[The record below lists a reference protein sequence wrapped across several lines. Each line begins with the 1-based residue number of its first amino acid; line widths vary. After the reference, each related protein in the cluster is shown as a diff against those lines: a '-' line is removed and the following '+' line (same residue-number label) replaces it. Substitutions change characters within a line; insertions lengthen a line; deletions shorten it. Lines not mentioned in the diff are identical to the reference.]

1 MAKRGKIPTPKT
13 QREILNS
20 QIEPYNPPVGSPG
33 FSNTGNPN
41 NANVPNRG
49 EQISFRDDTT
59 KPFTLG
65 IKDIDEAIA
74 YYMEEVIKPTV
85 IQNGAVQQVPFIYGS
100 PERWKQVQKDG
111 YYRDKKG
118 KIMLPLITFK
128 RNNIEKVKWVI
139 TDEKFIIHFINDS
152 KNLVGYVDYRKE
164 IGLKP
169 GDYGIF
175 NTSQLI
181 KCLNILDG
189 DILVD
194 ATTSKLNMADTN
206 YDIKFNLADP
216 AVIPNVPDV
225 SNNSD
230 EWSVTFDVNDEF
242 ITRFVKS
249 KDALSE
255 LETFTIETR
264 EGFTGEELVFTV
276 GTNITNTIEFTV
288 ENVKINESFGAI
300 PFDSNL
306 MKEILKANK
315 DYHSGEIRINK
326 KGLLDAHLHCGDD
339 LYTGYY
345 LVRRQEN
352 N

>member
-1 MAKRGKIPTPKT
+1 M
-13 QREILNS
+13 
-20 QIEPYNPPVGSPG
+20 
-33 FSNTGNPN
+33 
-41 NANVPNRG
+41 
-49 EQISFRDDTT
+49 ISKKVISDIVS
-59 KPFTLG
+59 KYSLG
-65 IKDIDEAIA
+65 
-74 YYMEEVIKPTV
+74 
-85 IQNGAVQQVPFIYGS
+85 
-100 PERWKQVQKDG
+100 
-111 YYRDKKG
+111 
-118 KIMLPLITFK
+118 
-128 RNNIEKVKWVI
+128 NNIERVKWII
-139 TDEKFIIHFINDS
+139 TDEKLIIHFINDS
-152 KNLVGYVDYRKE
+152 KDLVGYVDYRKE

-225 SNNSD
+225 TNNSD
-230 EWSVTFDVNDEF
+230 EWSVSFDANDEF

-264 EGFTGEELVFTV
+264 DGFHGEELVFTV

-288 ENVKINESFGAI
+288 EATIKESFGPI
-300 PFDSNL
+300 PFNSNL
-306 MKEILKANK
+306 MKEILKANR

-326 KGLLDAHLHCGDD
+326 KGLLDAHFHCGDD

-345 LVRRQEN
+345 LVRKQEN

>member
-1 MAKRGKIPTPKT
+1 M
-13 QREILNS
+13 
-20 QIEPYNPPVGSPG
+20 
-33 FSNTGNPN
+33 
-41 NANVPNRG
+41 
-49 EQISFRDDTT
+49 ISKKVISDIVS
-59 KPFTLG
+59 KYSLG
-65 IKDIDEAIA
+65 
-74 YYMEEVIKPTV
+74 
-85 IQNGAVQQVPFIYGS
+85 
-100 PERWKQVQKDG
+100 
-111 YYRDKKG
+111 
-118 KIMLPLITFK
+118 
-128 RNNIEKVKWVI
+128 NNIEKVKWII
-139 TDEKFIIHFINDS
+139 TDEKFICHFINDS

-194 ATTSKLNMADTN
+194 TTTSKLNMADTN

-225 SNNSD
+225 SNDTD
-230 EWSVTFDVNDEF
+230 EWSVAFDANDEF

-255 LETFTIETR
+255 LETFTVETR

-288 ENVKINESFGAI
+288 EATIKESFGPV

-306 MKEILKANK
+306 FKEILKANR

-326 KGLLDAHLHCGDD
+326 KGLLDAHFHCGDD

-345 LVRRQEN
+345 LVRLQDN

>member
-1 MAKRGKIPTPKT
+1 MISKKVISNIVSKYSLG
-13 QREILNS
+13 NH
-20 QIEPYNPPVGSPG
+20 IE
-33 FSNTGNPN
+33 
-41 NANVPNRG
+41 
-49 EQISFRDDTT
+49 Q
-59 KPFTLG
+59 
-65 IKDIDEAIA
+65 
-74 YYMEEVIKPTV
+74 
-85 IQNGAVQQVPFIYGS
+85 
-100 PERWKQVQKDG
+100 
-111 YYRDKKG
+111 
-118 KIMLPLITFK
+118 
-128 RNNIEKVKWVI
+128 VKWVI
-139 TDEKFIIHFINDS
+139 KDKKFNINFINDS
-152 KNLVGYVDYRKE
+152 KNLVGYVEYRKD

-216 AVIPNVPDV
+216 AVIPNVPDI
-225 SNNSD
+225 NNSD
-230 EWSVTFDVNDEF
+230 EWSVSFSISDEF

-255 LETFTIETR
+255 LDTFTVETR
-264 EGFTGEELVFTV
+264 DGFNGEELVFTV

-288 ENVKINESFGAI
+288 ENATINESFEAV

-306 MKEILKANK
+306 LKEILKANK

-326 KGLLDAHLHCGDD
+326 KGLLDAHLHHGDN

>member
-1 MAKRGKIPTPKT
+1 MINKKVISDIVSKYSLG
-13 QREILNS
+13 NS
-20 QIEPYNPPVGSPG
+20 
-33 FSNTGNPN
+33 
-41 NANVPNRG
+41 
-49 EQISFRDDTT
+49 
-59 KPFTLG
+59 
-65 IKDIDEAIA
+65 
-74 YYMEEVIKPTV
+74 
-85 IQNGAVQQVPFIYGS
+85 
-100 PERWKQVQKDG
+100 
-111 YYRDKKG
+111 
-118 KIMLPLITFK
+118 
-128 RNNIEKVKWVI
+128 IEKVKWVI
-139 TDEKFIIHFINDS
+139 TDDKFTINFINDS
-152 KNLVGYVDYRKE
+152 KNLVGYVEYRKN

-216 AVIPNVPDV
+216 AVIPNVPDI
-225 SNNSD
+225 NDSD
-230 EWSVTFDVNDEF
+230 DWSVSFSVSDEF

-249 KDALSE
+249 KDALSD
-255 LETFTIETR
+255 LDTVTVETR
-264 EGFTGEELVFTV
+264 DGFNGEELVFTV

-288 ENVKINESFGAI
+288 ENATINESFEPV
-300 PFDSNL
+300 PFDSDL
-306 MKEILKANK
+306 LKEILKANRT
-315 DYHSGEIRINK
+315 YHSGEIRINK
-326 KGLLDAHLHCGDD
+326 KGLLDAHLHHGDN

>member
-1 MAKRGKIPTPKT
+1 M
-13 QREILNS
+13 
-20 QIEPYNPPVGSPG
+20 
-33 FSNTGNPN
+33 
-41 NANVPNRG
+41 
-49 EQISFRDDTT
+49 ISKKVISDIVS
-59 KPFTLG
+59 KYSLG
-65 IKDIDEAIA
+65 
-74 YYMEEVIKPTV
+74 
-85 IQNGAVQQVPFIYGS
+85 
-100 PERWKQVQKDG
+100 
-111 YYRDKKG
+111 
-118 KIMLPLITFK
+118 
-128 RNNIEKVKWVI
+128 NNIEKVKWVV
-139 TDEKFIIHFINDS
+139 TDNKFSINFINDS
-152 KNLVGYVDYRKE
+152 KNLVGYVEYRKD

-175 NTSQLI
+175 NTSQLV

-216 AVIPNVPDV
+216 AVIPSVQSIDD
-225 SNNSD
+225 SD
-230 EWSVTFDVNDEF
+230 DWSVSFSISDEF

-249 KDALSE
+249 KDALSD
-255 LETFTIETR
+255 LDTFTVETR
-264 EGFTGEELVFTV
+264 DGFNGEELVFTV

-288 ENVKINESFGAI
+288 ENTTINESFEAV

-306 MKEILKANK
+306 LKEILKANRT
-315 DYHSGEIRINK
+315 YHSGEIRINK
-326 KGLLDAHLHCGDD
+326 KGLLDAHLHHGDD

>member
-1 MAKRGKIPTPKT
+1 MINKK
-13 QREILNS
+13 
-20 QIEPYNPPVGSPG
+20 V
-33 FSNTGNPN
+33 
-41 NANVPNRG
+41 
-49 EQISFRDDTT
+49 ISDIVS
-59 KPFTLG
+59 KYSLG
-65 IKDIDEAIA
+65 
-74 YYMEEVIKPTV
+74 
-85 IQNGAVQQVPFIYGS
+85 
-100 PERWKQVQKDG
+100 
-111 YYRDKKG
+111 
-118 KIMLPLITFK
+118 
-128 RNNIEKVKWVI
+128 NNIEKVKWVI
-139 TDEKFIIHFINDS
+139 TDDKFTINFINDS
-152 KNLVGYVDYRKE
+152 KNLVGYVEYRKN

-194 ATTSKLNMADTN
+194 TTTSKLNMADTN

-216 AVIPNVPDV
+216 AVIPNVPDI
-225 SNNSD
+225 NESD
-230 EWSVTFDVNDEF
+230 DWSVSFSVSDEF

-249 KDALSE
+249 KDALSD
-255 LETFTIETR
+255 LDTFTVETR
-264 EGFTGEELVFTV
+264 DGFNGEELVFTV

-288 ENVKINESFGAI
+288 ENATINESFEAV

-306 MKEILKANK
+306 LKEILKANRT
-315 DYHSGEIRINK
+315 YHSGEIRINK
-326 KGLLDAHLHCGDD
+326 KGLLDAHLHHGDD

>member
-1 MAKRGKIPTPKT
+1 M
-13 QREILNS
+13 
-20 QIEPYNPPVGSPG
+20 
-33 FSNTGNPN
+33 
-41 NANVPNRG
+41 
-49 EQISFRDDTT
+49 ISKKVISDIVS
-59 KPFTLG
+59 KYSLG
-65 IKDIDEAIA
+65 
-74 YYMEEVIKPTV
+74 
-85 IQNGAVQQVPFIYGS
+85 
-100 PERWKQVQKDG
+100 
-111 YYRDKKG
+111 
-118 KIMLPLITFK
+118 
-128 RNNIEKVKWVI
+128 NNIEKVKWVI
-139 TDEKFIIHFINDS
+139 TDDKFTINFINDS
-152 KNLVGYVDYRKE
+152 KNLVGYVEYRKD
-164 IGLKP
+164 IGLKK

-216 AVIPNVPDV
+216 AVIPNVPSID
-225 SNNSD
+225 NSD
-230 EWSVTFDVNDEF
+230 DWSVSFEVSDEF

-255 LETFTIETR
+255 LDTFTVETR
-264 EGFTGEELVFTV
+264 DGFNGEELVFTV

-288 ENVKINESFGAI
+288 ENATINESFEAV
-300 PFDSNL
+300 PFDSIL
-306 MKEILKANK
+306 LKEILKANRT
-315 DYHSGEIRINK
+315 YHSGEIRINK
-326 KGLLDAHLHCGDD
+326 KGLLDAHLHHGDD

>member
-1 MAKRGKIPTPKT
+1 M
-13 QREILNS
+13 
-20 QIEPYNPPVGSPG
+20 
-33 FSNTGNPN
+33 
-41 NANVPNRG
+41 
-49 EQISFRDDTT
+49 ISKKVISDIVS
-59 KPFTLG
+59 KYSLG
-65 IKDIDEAIA
+65 
-74 YYMEEVIKPTV
+74 
-85 IQNGAVQQVPFIYGS
+85 
-100 PERWKQVQKDG
+100 
-111 YYRDKKG
+111 
-118 KIMLPLITFK
+118 
-128 RNNIEKVKWVI
+128 NNIEKVKWVI
-139 TDEKFIIHFINDS
+139 TDDKFHINFINDS

-194 ATTSKLNMADTN
+194 ATTSKLNLADTN

-216 AVIPNVPDV
+216 AVIPNVPDI
-225 SNNSD
+225 NDSD
-230 EWSVTFDVNDEF
+230 DWSAKFEISDEF

-255 LETFTIETR
+255 LDTYTIETR
-264 EGFTGEELVFTV
+264 DGFDDLELIFTV
-276 GTNITNTIEFTV
+276 GTNITNTIEFKVDNAVMNHTF
-288 ENVKINESFGAI
+288 EAL

-326 KGLLDAHLHCGDD
+326 KGLLDAHFHCGND

-345 LVRRQEN
+345 LVRKQEN

>member
-1 MAKRGKIPTPKT
+1 M
-13 QREILNS
+13 
-20 QIEPYNPPVGSPG
+20 
-33 FSNTGNPN
+33 
-41 NANVPNRG
+41 
-49 EQISFRDDTT
+49 ISKKVISDIVS
-59 KPFTLG
+59 KYSLG
-65 IKDIDEAIA
+65 
-74 YYMEEVIKPTV
+74 
-85 IQNGAVQQVPFIYGS
+85 
-100 PERWKQVQKDG
+100 
-111 YYRDKKG
+111 
-118 KIMLPLITFK
+118 
-128 RNNIEKVKWVI
+128 NNIEKVKWVV
-139 TDEKFIIHFINDS
+139 TDDKFTINFINDS
-152 KNLVGYVDYRKE
+152 KNLVGYVEYRKD

-216 AVIPNVPDV
+216 AVIPNVPSIDD
-225 SNNSD
+225 SD
-230 EWSVTFDVNDEF
+230 DWSVSFEVSDEF

-255 LETFTIETR
+255 LDTFTVETR
-264 EGFTGEELVFTV
+264 DGFNGEELVFTV

-288 ENVKINESFGAI
+288 ENATINESFEAV
-300 PFDSNL
+300 PFDSIL
-306 MKEILKANK
+306 LKEILKANRT
-315 DYHSGEIRINK
+315 YHSGEIRINK
-326 KGLLDAHLHCGDD
+326 KGLLDAHLHHGDD

>member
-1 MAKRGKIPTPKT
+1 MINKK
-13 QREILNS
+13 
-20 QIEPYNPPVGSPG
+20 V
-33 FSNTGNPN
+33 
-41 NANVPNRG
+41 
-49 EQISFRDDTT
+49 ISDIVS
-59 KPFTLG
+59 KYSLG
-65 IKDIDEAIA
+65 
-74 YYMEEVIKPTV
+74 
-85 IQNGAVQQVPFIYGS
+85 
-100 PERWKQVQKDG
+100 
-111 YYRDKKG
+111 
-118 KIMLPLITFK
+118 
-128 RNNIEKVKWVI
+128 NNIEKVKWVI
-139 TDEKFIIHFINDS
+139 TDDKFHINFINDS
-152 KNLVGYVDYRKE
+152 KNLVGYVEYRKD

-225 SNNSD
+225 SNNED
-230 EWSVTFDVNDEF
+230 EWSVSFEVSDEF

-255 LETFTIETR
+255 LDTFTVETND
-264 EGFTGEELVFTV
+264 GFTGKELTFTV
-276 GTNITNTIEFTV
+276 GTDITNTIQFSVEEATIKDEF
-288 ENVKINESFGAI
+288 NPI

-306 MKEILKANK
+306 FKEILKANR
-315 DYHSGEIRINK
+315 DYHSGEVRIF
-326 KGLLDAHLHCGDD
+326 KGGMMDLHMHCGGP

-345 LVRRQEN
+345 LVRKQEN

>member
-1 MAKRGKIPTPKT
+1 MISKKVISDIVSKYSLG
-13 QREILNS
+13 NS
-20 QIEPYNPPVGSPG
+20 
-33 FSNTGNPN
+33 
-41 NANVPNRG
+41 
-49 EQISFRDDTT
+49 
-59 KPFTLG
+59 
-65 IKDIDEAIA
+65 
-74 YYMEEVIKPTV
+74 
-85 IQNGAVQQVPFIYGS
+85 
-100 PERWKQVQKDG
+100 
-111 YYRDKKG
+111 
-118 KIMLPLITFK
+118 
-128 RNNIEKVKWVI
+128 IEKVKWII
-139 TDEKFIIHFINDS
+139 TDEKFICHFINDS

-164 IGLKP
+164 IGLKK

-225 SNNSD
+225 SSDSD
-230 EWSVTFDVNDEF
+230 EWSVVFEANDEF

-249 KDALSE
+249 KAALSE
-255 LETFTIETR
+255 LDTFTVETR
-264 EGFTGEELVFTV
+264 EGFNGEELVFTV

-288 ENVKINESFGAI
+288 DATINESFEAV

-306 MKEILKANK
+306 MKEILKANR

-326 KGLLDAHLHCGDD
+326 KGLLDAHFHCGDD

-345 LVRRQEN
+345 LVRLQDN

>member
-1 MAKRGKIPTPKT
+1 MISKKVISDIVSKYSLG
-13 QREILNS
+13 NS
-20 QIEPYNPPVGSPG
+20 
-33 FSNTGNPN
+33 
-41 NANVPNRG
+41 
-49 EQISFRDDTT
+49 
-59 KPFTLG
+59 
-65 IKDIDEAIA
+65 
-74 YYMEEVIKPTV
+74 
-85 IQNGAVQQVPFIYGS
+85 
-100 PERWKQVQKDG
+100 
-111 YYRDKKG
+111 
-118 KIMLPLITFK
+118 
-128 RNNIEKVKWVI
+128 IEKVKWVI
-139 TDEKFIIHFINDS
+139 TDDKFTINFINDS
-152 KNLVGYVDYRKE
+152 KNLVGYVEYRKD

-181 KCLNILDG
+181 KYLNILDG

-216 AVIPNVPDV
+216 AVIPNVPDI
-225 SNNSD
+225 NDSD
-230 EWSVTFDVNDEF
+230 EWNVSFNISDEF

-255 LETFTIETR
+255 LDTFTVETR
-264 EGFTGEELVFTV
+264 DGFNGEELVFTV

-288 ENVKINESFGAI
+288 ENATINESFEAV

-306 MKEILKANK
+306 LKEILKANRT
-315 DYHSGEIRINK
+315 YHSGEIRINK
-326 KGLLDAHLHCGDD
+326 KGLLDAHLHHGDD

-345 LVRRQEN
+345 LVRKQEN

>member
-1 MAKRGKIPTPKT
+1 MINKKVISDIVSKYSLG
-13 QREILNS
+13 NS
-20 QIEPYNPPVGSPG
+20 IE
-33 FSNTGNPN
+33 
-41 NANVPNRG
+41 R
-49 EQISFRDDTT
+49 
-59 KPFTLG
+59 
-65 IKDIDEAIA
+65 
-74 YYMEEVIKPTV
+74 
-85 IQNGAVQQVPFIYGS
+85 
-100 PERWKQVQKDG
+100 
-111 YYRDKKG
+111 
-118 KIMLPLITFK
+118 
-128 RNNIEKVKWVI
+128 VKWVI
-139 TDEKFIIHFINDS
+139 TDEKLIIHFINDS

-175 NTSQLI
+175 NTSQLV

-225 SNNSD
+225 SSNVD
-230 EWSVTFDVNDEF
+230 DWSVTFDVNDEF

-255 LETFTIETR
+255 LETFTVETR
-264 EGFTGEELVFTV
+264 EGFNGEELVFTV

-288 ENVKINESFGAI
+288 EATIKESFGPI
-300 PFDSNL
+300 PFNSNL
-306 MKEILKANK
+306 MKEILKANR

-326 KGLLDAHLHCGDD
+326 KGLLDAHFHCGDD

-345 LVRRQEN
+345 LVRLQDN

>member
-1 MAKRGKIPTPKT
+1 MINKK
-13 QREILNS
+13 
-20 QIEPYNPPVGSPG
+20 V
-33 FSNTGNPN
+33 
-41 NANVPNRG
+41 
-49 EQISFRDDTT
+49 ISDIVS
-59 KPFTLG
+59 KYSLG
-65 IKDIDEAIA
+65 
-74 YYMEEVIKPTV
+74 
-85 IQNGAVQQVPFIYGS
+85 
-100 PERWKQVQKDG
+100 
-111 YYRDKKG
+111 
-118 KIMLPLITFK
+118 
-128 RNNIEKVKWVI
+128 NNIEKVKWVI
-139 TDEKFIIHFINDS
+139 TDDKFTINFINDS
-152 KNLVGYVDYRKE
+152 KNLVGYVEYRKD

-216 AVIPNVPDV
+216 AVIPNVPDI
-225 SNNSD
+225 NDSD
-230 EWSVTFDVNDEF
+230 EWNVSFNISDEF

-255 LETFTIETR
+255 LDTFTVETR
-264 EGFTGEELVFTV
+264 DGFNGEELVFTV

-288 ENVKINESFGAI
+288 ENAIINESFEAV

-306 MKEILKANK
+306 LKEILKANRT
-315 DYHSGEIRINK
+315 YHSGEIRINK
-326 KGLLDAHLHCGDD
+326 KGLLDAHLHHGDD
-339 LYTGYY
+339 LFTGYY
-345 LVRRQEN
+345 LVRKQEN

>member
-1 MAKRGKIPTPKT
+1 M
-13 QREILNS
+13 
-20 QIEPYNPPVGSPG
+20 
-33 FSNTGNPN
+33 
-41 NANVPNRG
+41 
-49 EQISFRDDTT
+49 ISKKVISDIVS
-59 KPFTLG
+59 KYSLG
-65 IKDIDEAIA
+65 
-74 YYMEEVIKPTV
+74 
-85 IQNGAVQQVPFIYGS
+85 
-100 PERWKQVQKDG
+100 
-111 YYRDKKG
+111 
-118 KIMLPLITFK
+118 
-128 RNNIEKVKWVI
+128 NNIEKVKWVI
-139 TDEKFIIHFINDS
+139 TDDKFTINFINDS
-152 KNLVGYVDYRKE
+152 KNLVGNVIYNQQ
-164 IGLKP
+164 IGLKS

-194 ATTSKLNMADTN
+194 ATTSKLNLADTN

-225 SNNSD
+225 SNNED
-230 EWSVTFDVNDEF
+230 EWSAKFDISDEF

-255 LETFTIETR
+255 LDTFTIETR
-264 EGFTGEELVFTV
+264 DGFDDLELIFTV
-276 GTNITNTIEFTV
+276 GTNITNTIEFKVDNAVMNHTF
-288 ENVKINESFGAI
+288 EAL

-306 MKEILKANK
+306 MKEILKANR

-326 KGLLDAHLHCGDD
+326 KGLLDAHFHCGND

>member
-1 MAKRGKIPTPKT
+1 M
-13 QREILNS
+13 
-20 QIEPYNPPVGSPG
+20 
-33 FSNTGNPN
+33 
-41 NANVPNRG
+41 
-49 EQISFRDDTT
+49 ISKKVISDIVS
-59 KPFTLG
+59 KYSLG
-65 IKDIDEAIA
+65 
-74 YYMEEVIKPTV
+74 
-85 IQNGAVQQVPFIYGS
+85 
-100 PERWKQVQKDG
+100 
-111 YYRDKKG
+111 
-118 KIMLPLITFK
+118 
-128 RNNIEKVKWVI
+128 NNIEKVKWVI

-194 ATTSKLNMADTN
+194 ATSSKLNMADTN

-288 ENVKINESFGAI
+288 ESTINESFGAI
-300 PFDSNL
+300 PFNSNL

-315 DYHSGEIRINK
+315 DYHTGEIRINK
-326 KGLLDAHLHCGDD
+326 KGLLDAHFNCGDD

-345 LVRRQEN
+345 LVRKQEN

>member
-1 MAKRGKIPTPKT
+1 M
-13 QREILNS
+13 
-20 QIEPYNPPVGSPG
+20 
-33 FSNTGNPN
+33 
-41 NANVPNRG
+41 
-49 EQISFRDDTT
+49 ISKKVISDIVS
-59 KPFTLG
+59 KYSLG
-65 IKDIDEAIA
+65 
-74 YYMEEVIKPTV
+74 
-85 IQNGAVQQVPFIYGS
+85 
-100 PERWKQVQKDG
+100 
-111 YYRDKKG
+111 
-118 KIMLPLITFK
+118 
-128 RNNIEKVKWVI
+128 NNIEKVKWVV
-139 TDEKFIIHFINDS
+139 TDDKFTINFINDS
-152 KNLVGYVDYRKE
+152 KNLVGYVEYRKD
-164 IGLKP
+164 IGLKK

-216 AVIPNVPDV
+216 AVIPNVPDI
-225 SNNSD
+225 NESD
-230 EWSVTFDVNDEF
+230 DWSVSFSVSDEF

-249 KDALSE
+249 KDALSD
-255 LETFTIETR
+255 LDTFTVETR
-264 EGFTGEELVFTV
+264 DGFNGEELVFTV

-288 ENVKINESFGAI
+288 ENATINESFEAV

-306 MKEILKANK
+306 LKEILKANRT
-315 DYHSGEIRINK
+315 YHSGEIRIDK
-326 KGLLDAHLHCGDD
+326 KGLLDAHLHHGDD

>member
-1 MAKRGKIPTPKT
+1 M
-13 QREILNS
+13 
-20 QIEPYNPPVGSPG
+20 
-33 FSNTGNPN
+33 
-41 NANVPNRG
+41 
-49 EQISFRDDTT
+49 ISKKVISDIVS
-59 KPFTLG
+59 KYSLG
-65 IKDIDEAIA
+65 
-74 YYMEEVIKPTV
+74 
-85 IQNGAVQQVPFIYGS
+85 
-100 PERWKQVQKDG
+100 
-111 YYRDKKG
+111 
-118 KIMLPLITFK
+118 
-128 RNNIEKVKWVI
+128 NNIEKVKWVI
-139 TDEKFIIHFINDS
+139 TDDKFHINFINDS
-152 KNLVGYVDYRKE
+152 KNLVGYIDYRKE

-194 ATTSKLNMADTN
+194 ATTSKLNLADTN

-216 AVIPNVPDV
+216 AVIPNVPDI
-225 SNNSD
+225 NDSD
-230 EWSVTFDVNDEF
+230 DWSAKFEISDEF

-255 LETFTIETR
+255 LDTFTIETR
-264 EGFTGEELVFTV
+264 DGFDDLELIFTV
-276 GTNITNTIEFTV
+276 GTNITNTIEFKVDNAVMNHTF
-288 ENVKINESFGAI
+288 EAL

-306 MKEILKANK
+306 MKEILKANR

-326 KGLLDAHLHCGDD
+326 KGLLDAHLHCGND

-345 LVRRQEN
+345 LVRKQEN

>member
-1 MAKRGKIPTPKT
+1 MINKK
-13 QREILNS
+13 
-20 QIEPYNPPVGSPG
+20 V
-33 FSNTGNPN
+33 
-41 NANVPNRG
+41 
-49 EQISFRDDTT
+49 ISDIVS
-59 KPFTLG
+59 KYSLG
-65 IKDIDEAIA
+65 
-74 YYMEEVIKPTV
+74 
-85 IQNGAVQQVPFIYGS
+85 
-100 PERWKQVQKDG
+100 
-111 YYRDKKG
+111 
-118 KIMLPLITFK
+118 
-128 RNNIEKVKWVI
+128 NNIEKVKWII
-139 TDEKFIIHFINDS
+139 TDEKLIIHFINDS

-194 ATTSKLNMADTN
+194 ATTSKLNLADTN

-216 AVIPNVPDV
+216 AVIPNVPDI
-225 SNNSD
+225 NNSND
-230 EWSVTFDVNDEF
+230 WSVSFDVSDEF

-255 LETFTIETR
+255 LDTFTVETR
-264 EGFTGEELVFTV
+264 DGFNGEELVFTV

-288 ENVKINESFGAI
+288 ENATINESFEAI

-306 MKEILKANK
+306 MKEILKANR

-345 LVRRQEN
+345 LVRKQEN

>member
-1 MAKRGKIPTPKT
+1 MISKKVISDIVSKYSLG
-13 QREILNS
+13 NS
-20 QIEPYNPPVGSPG
+20 
-33 FSNTGNPN
+33 
-41 NANVPNRG
+41 
-49 EQISFRDDTT
+49 
-59 KPFTLG
+59 
-65 IKDIDEAIA
+65 
-74 YYMEEVIKPTV
+74 
-85 IQNGAVQQVPFIYGS
+85 
-100 PERWKQVQKDG
+100 
-111 YYRDKKG
+111 
-118 KIMLPLITFK
+118 
-128 RNNIEKVKWVI
+128 IEKVKWII
-139 TDEKFIIHFINDS
+139 TDEKLIIHFINDS

-194 ATTSKLNMADTN
+194 ATSSKLNMADTS

-225 SNNSD
+225 SSDSD
-230 EWSVTFDVNDEF
+230 EWSVVFEANDEF

-255 LETFTIETR
+255 LETFTVETR
-264 EGFTGEELVFTV
+264 EGFNGEELVFTV

-288 ENVKINESFGAI
+288 EATINESFGPV

-306 MKEILKANK
+306 MKEILKANR

-326 KGLLDAHLHCGDD
+326 KGLLDAHFHCGDG

-345 LVRRQEN
+345 LVRKQEN

>member
-1 MAKRGKIPTPKT
+1 MISKKV
-13 QREILNS
+13 ILDIVSKYSLGNS
-20 QIEPYNPPVGSPG
+20 
-33 FSNTGNPN
+33 
-41 NANVPNRG
+41 
-49 EQISFRDDTT
+49 
-59 KPFTLG
+59 
-65 IKDIDEAIA
+65 
-74 YYMEEVIKPTV
+74 
-85 IQNGAVQQVPFIYGS
+85 
-100 PERWKQVQKDG
+100 
-111 YYRDKKG
+111 
-118 KIMLPLITFK
+118 
-128 RNNIEKVKWVI
+128 IEKVKWVI
-139 TDEKFIIHFINDS
+139 TDEKLIIHFINDS
-152 KNLVGYVDYRKE
+152 KNLVGYVDYRKK

-194 ATTSKLNMADTN
+194 ATTSKLNIADTN

-225 SNNSD
+225 SSNSD
-230 EWSVTFDVNDEF
+230 EWNVSFEANDEF

-249 KDALSE
+249 KDALSD
-255 LETFTIETR
+255 LETFTVETR
-264 EGFTGEELVFTV
+264 EGFNGEELVFTV

-288 ENVKINESFGAI
+288 DATINESFEAV

-306 MKEILKANK
+306 MKEILKANR
-315 DYHSGEIRINK
+315 DYHTGEIRINK
-326 KGLLDAHLHCGDD
+326 KGLLDAHFHCGDD

-345 LVRRQEN
+345 LVRKQEN

>member
-1 MAKRGKIPTPKT
+1 MINKK
-13 QREILNS
+13 
-20 QIEPYNPPVGSPG
+20 V
-33 FSNTGNPN
+33 
-41 NANVPNRG
+41 
-49 EQISFRDDTT
+49 ISDIVS
-59 KPFTLG
+59 KYSLG
-65 IKDIDEAIA
+65 
-74 YYMEEVIKPTV
+74 
-85 IQNGAVQQVPFIYGS
+85 
-100 PERWKQVQKDG
+100 
-111 YYRDKKG
+111 
-118 KIMLPLITFK
+118 
-128 RNNIEKVKWVI
+128 NNIEKVKWII
-139 TDEKFIIHFINDS
+139 TDEKLIIHFINDS
-152 KNLVGYVDYRKE
+152 KNLVGYVDYRKK

-189 DILVD
+189 DILVN
-194 ATTSKLNMADTN
+194 TTNSKLNLADTN
-206 YDIKFNLADP
+206 YDIRFNLADP

-225 SNNSD
+225 SNTDQPSAA
-230 EWSVTFDVNDEF
+230 FYVNDEF

-255 LETFTIETR
+255 LEIFTIETR
-264 EGFTGEELVFTV
+264 EGFNGKELVFTV

-288 ENVKINESFGAI
+288 ENATINESFDPV

-315 DYHSGEIRINK
+315 DYQDGEIHINK
-326 KGLLDAHLHCGDD
+326 KGLLDAHFNCGDG

-345 LVRRQEN
+345 LVRKQEN

>member
-1 MAKRGKIPTPKT
+1 MISKKVISDIVSKYS
-13 QREILNS
+13 L
-20 QIEPYNPPVGSPG
+20 
-33 FSNTGNPN
+33 GNH
-41 NANVPNRG
+41 
-49 EQISFRDDTT
+49 
-59 KPFTLG
+59 
-65 IKDIDEAIA
+65 
-74 YYMEEVIKPTV
+74 
-85 IQNGAVQQVPFIYGS
+85 
-100 PERWKQVQKDG
+100 
-111 YYRDKKG
+111 
-118 KIMLPLITFK
+118 
-128 RNNIEKVKWVI
+128 IEKVKWII
-139 TDEKFIIHFINDS
+139 TDKKFICHFINDS

-225 SNNSD
+225 SSNSD
-230 EWSVTFDVNDEF
+230 EWSVTFDANDEF

-288 ENVKINESFGAI
+288 EATIKESFGPI
-300 PFDSNL
+300 PFNSNL
-306 MKEILKANK
+306 MKEILKANR
-315 DYHSGEIRINK
+315 DYHTGEIRINK
-326 KGLLDAHLHCGDD
+326 KGLLDAHFHCGND

-345 LVRRQEN
+345 LVRKQEN

>member
-1 MAKRGKIPTPKT
+1 M
-13 QREILNS
+13 
-20 QIEPYNPPVGSPG
+20 
-33 FSNTGNPN
+33 
-41 NANVPNRG
+41 
-49 EQISFRDDTT
+49 ISKKVISDIVS
-59 KPFTLG
+59 KYSLG
-65 IKDIDEAIA
+65 
-74 YYMEEVIKPTV
+74 
-85 IQNGAVQQVPFIYGS
+85 
-100 PERWKQVQKDG
+100 
-111 YYRDKKG
+111 
-118 KIMLPLITFK
+118 
-128 RNNIEKVKWVI
+128 NNIEKVKWVI

-194 ATTSKLNMADTN
+194 ATSSKLNMADTN

-230 EWSVTFDVNDEF
+230 EWSVTFDINDEF

-264 EGFTGEELVFTV
+264 EGFTGDELVFTV

-288 ENVKINESFGAI
+288 EATINESFEAI

-306 MKEILKANK
+306 MKEILKANR
-315 DYHSGEIRINK
+315 DYHTGKIRINK
-326 KGLLDAHLHCGDD
+326 KGLLDAHFHCGDD

-345 LVRRQEN
+345 LVRKQEN

>member
-1 MAKRGKIPTPKT
+1 MISKKVISDIVSKYSLG
-13 QREILNS
+13 NS
-20 QIEPYNPPVGSPG
+20 
-33 FSNTGNPN
+33 
-41 NANVPNRG
+41 
-49 EQISFRDDTT
+49 
-59 KPFTLG
+59 
-65 IKDIDEAIA
+65 
-74 YYMEEVIKPTV
+74 
-85 IQNGAVQQVPFIYGS
+85 
-100 PERWKQVQKDG
+100 
-111 YYRDKKG
+111 
-118 KIMLPLITFK
+118 
-128 RNNIEKVKWVI
+128 IEKVKWVI
-139 TDEKFIIHFINDS
+139 TDEKFIIPFINDS
-152 KNLVGYVDYRKE
+152 KNLVGYVEYRE
-164 IGLKP
+164 DIGLKK

-189 DILVD
+189 DILVN
-194 ATTSKLNMADTN
+194 ATSSKLNLADTN

-216 AVIPNVPDV
+216 AVIPNVPDI
-225 SNNSD
+225 NDSD
-230 EWSVTFDVNDEF
+230 DWSVSFSVSDEF

-255 LETFTIETR
+255 LDTFTVETR
-264 EGFTGEELVFTV
+264 DGFNGEELVFTV

-288 ENVKINESFGAI
+288 ENATINESFEAV

-306 MKEILKANK
+306 LKEILKANR

-326 KGLLDAHLHCGDD
+326 KGLLDAHLHCGND

>member
-1 MAKRGKIPTPKT
+1 M
-13 QREILNS
+13 
-20 QIEPYNPPVGSPG
+20 
-33 FSNTGNPN
+33 
-41 NANVPNRG
+41 
-49 EQISFRDDTT
+49 ISKKVISDIVS
-59 KPFTLG
+59 KYSLG
-65 IKDIDEAIA
+65 
-74 YYMEEVIKPTV
+74 
-85 IQNGAVQQVPFIYGS
+85 
-100 PERWKQVQKDG
+100 
-111 YYRDKKG
+111 
-118 KIMLPLITFK
+118 
-128 RNNIEKVKWVI
+128 NNIEKVKWVI
-139 TDEKFIIHFINDS
+139 TDNKFSINFINDS
-152 KNLVGYVDYRKE
+152 KNLVGYIEYRKD

-216 AVIPNVPDV
+216 AVIPNVPDI
-225 SNNSD
+225 NDSD
-230 EWSVTFDVNDEF
+230 DWSVSFSVSDEF

-255 LETFTIETR
+255 LDTFTVETR
-264 EGFTGEELVFTV
+264 DGFNGEELVFTV

-288 ENVKINESFGAI
+288 ENATINESFEAV

-306 MKEILKANK
+306 LKEILKANRT
-315 DYHSGEIRINK
+315 YHSGEIRINK
-326 KGLLDAHLHCGDD
+326 KGLLDAHLHHGDD

-345 LVRRQEN
+345 LVRKQEN